1 MKTSKEYQINL
12 RNKIITE
19 NMLYDRLFSLN
30 KRAKNC
36 RDKKNEYWRSEYKWD
51 YIERMDEYYR
61 QKDFLLKSIL
71 KPTLIH
77 KQTTYNYYGDR
88 NILYFLF
95 YEMPQGTFHLPI
107 DEQYAK
113 NGDHGLKIEKIQDDF
128 YTHGKEIDGLL
139 SVQFVKKVIDLV
151 ESKDYTYQ
159 VDTKQ

>member
-1 MKTSKEYQINL
+1 MKTNKEYQTNL
-12 RNKIITE
+12 KNKIITE
-19 NMLYDRLFSLN
+19 SMLYDCLFSLN

-51 YIERMDEYYR
+51 YIERMNEYYNH
-61 QKDFLLKSIL
+61 KDFLLKSIL

-88 NILYFLF
+88 NVLYFLF

-107 DEQYAK
+107 DEHYAK
-113 NGDHGLKIEKIQDDF
+113 NGDHGLKIERIQDDF

-159 VDTKQ
+159 VDVK

>member
-1 MKTSKEYQINL
+1 
-12 RNKIITE
+12 
-19 NMLYDRLFSLN
+19 
-30 KRAKNC
+30 
-36 RDKKNEYWRSEYKWD
+36 
-51 YIERMDEYYR
+51 MDQYYE
-61 QKDFLLKSIL
+61 QKDFLLKAIL

-77 KQTTYNYYGDR
+77 RQTTYNYYG
-88 NILYFLF
+88 NKNVLYFLF

-113 NGDHGLKIEKIQDDF
+113 NGDHGLKIERIQDDF

>member
-1 MKTSKEYQINL
+1 MKTNKEYQANL
-12 RNKIITE
+12 KKKIITE
-19 NMLYDRLFSLN
+19 SMLYDCLFSLN

-36 RDKKNEYWRSEYKWD
+36 RDMKNRYWRTEYKWD

-61 QKDFLLKSIL
+61 QKDFLLKAIL
-71 KPTLIH
+71 QPTLIH

-88 NILYFLF
+88 NVLYFLF

-107 DEQYAK
+107 DEHYAK
-113 NGDHGLKIEKIQDDF
+113 NGNHGLKIEKIQDDF
-128 YTHGKEIDGLL
+128 YTYGKEIDGLL

>member
-19 NMLYDRLFSLN
+19 NMLYDCLFSLN

-77 KQTTYNYYGDR
+77 RQTTYNFYG
-88 NILYFLF
+88 NKNVLYFLF
-95 YEMPQGTFHLPI
+95 YEMPQGTFYLPV
-107 DEQYAK
+107 DEHYAK
-113 NGDHGLKIEKIQDDF
+113 NGNHGLKIEKIQDDF

>member
-1 MKTSKEYQINL
+1 MKTNKEYQQNL
-12 RNKIITE
+12 KNKIITE
-19 NMLYDRLFSLN
+19 NMLYDCLFSLN

-51 YIERMDEYYR
+51 YIKKMNEYYDH
-61 QKDFLLKSIL
+61 KDFLLKSLL

-77 KQTTYNYYGDR
+77 KQTTYNYYGVK

-113 NGDHGLKIEKIQDDF
+113 NGNHVLKIEKIQDDF

-151 ESKDYTYQ
+151 ASKDYTYQ
-159 VDTKQ
+159 VGV

>member
-1 MKTSKEYQINL
+1 MKTSKEYQVNL
-12 RNKIITE
+12 KKKIITE
-19 NMLYDRLFSLN
+19 SMLYDCLFSLN

-36 RDKKNEYWRSEYKWD
+36 RDMKNRYWRTEYKWD
-51 YIERMDEYYR
+51 YIERMDHYYE
-61 QKDFLLKSIL
+61 QKDFLLKAIL

-77 KQTTYNYYGDR
+77 KQTAYNYYG
-88 NILYFLF
+88 NKNVLYFLF

-159 VDTKQ
+159 VDAKQ